1 MTDDKNSQTEDA
13 RLRALLAQPQ
23 PPADLPGRIRTNLA
37 TSAPQNSAR
46 RYAFRVAVLAAI
58 AFVGTTLLIPR
69 GTKLPEVVS
78 AAYADMLK
86 DRGLQGNYNDSDR
99 WLTTKALRLPSEMSV
114 DLSRDCMLND
124 VVAKHLRLV
133 NPQLGPVNVFLFE
146 RLEDAQVAAAHG
158 AVADQHWLLLEP
170 RPGMVV
176 IALYD
181 DALKRE
187 SVMDIVAQMFATP
200 TRA

>member
-1 MTDDKNSQTEDA
+1 MTDDKSSQTEDA

-23 PPADLPGRIRTNLA
+23 PPADLPARIRTNLA
-37 TSAPQNSAR
+37 ASAPQNSAR
-46 RYAFRVAVLAAI
+46 RYTFRVAVLAAI
-58 AFVGTTLLIPR
+58 SLAGASLFTLR
-69 GTKLPEVVS
+69 GTKLPEVVN

-86 DRGLQGNYNDSDR
+86 DRPLQGTYNNPDL
-99 WLTTKALRLPSEMSV
+99 WLSTKALRLPRAMSV
-114 DLSRDCMLND
+114 DLSKDCMLD
-124 VVAKHLRLV
+124 GVVAKHLRLV
-133 NPQLGPVNVFLFE
+133 NARLGPVNVFVFE
-146 RLEDAQVAAAHG
+146 RLADAQLAAAHG

-181 DALKRE
+181 DATKRD

>member
-1 MTDDKNSQTEDA
+1 MTDDDSSQTADA

-23 PPADLPGRIRTNLA
+23 PPADLPARIRTNLA
-37 TSAPQNSAR
+37 ASAPQNSAR
-46 RYAFRVAVLAAI
+46 RYALRVAVLAAI
-58 AFVGTTLLIPR
+58 ALAGAGLFTLR
-69 GTKLPEVVS
+69 GAKLPEVVA

-86 DRGLQGNYNDSDR
+86 DRNLQGSYNDPER
-99 WLTTKALRLPSEMSV
+99 WLTTKALRLPRAMNV
-114 DLSRDCMLND
+114 DLSKDCMLD
-124 VVAKHLRLV
+124 GVVAKHLRLV
-133 NPQLGPVNVFLFE
+133 NARLGPVNVFLYE
-146 RLEDAQVAAAHG
+146 RLEDAQLAAAHG

-181 DALKRE
+181 NAVERE
-187 SVMDIVAQMFATP
+187 SVADMVAQMFAPP